1 MTPGKGKSQ
10 RRSITSEGGN
20 EHEGWEDETNEL
32 FPEKEGEG
40 EGGPCAGRGVRWWC
54 CPMWRRAGERAGERL
69 RLEGQCGKPLGVSST
84 GETL

>member
-40 EGGPCAGRGVRWWC
+40 KGGPLCGQGREVVVLPNVEEGRG
-54 CPMWRRAGERAGERL
+54 
-69 RLEGQCGKPLGVSST
+69 EGRGKNQA
-84 GETL
+84 